1 MRGRTPVRVLIA
13 EDEADLARTLRKA
26 LVEHGYA
33 VDWAPTGAEAL
44 TKSGN
49 VPYDAIVLDLMLPDI
64 GGLAVLTALRARG
77 ERTPVLILTA
87 RDAVD
92 DKVQGLNAGADD
104 YLTKPFVLT
113 ELLARIR
120 ALIRRA
126 SPEPLTELAAG
137 PLVLDTGARVV
148 RRDGEPIELTARE
161 YAILE
166 LLARRKGTVV
176 TRSAIYDHVYDEHED
191 TLSNVIDVFVA
202 ALRRKIG
209 PDVIRTRRGHG
220 YVIDG

>member
-1 MRGRTPVRVLIA
+1 M
-13 EDEADLARTLRKA
+13 
-26 LVEHGYA
+26 
-33 VDWAPTGAEAL
+33 
-44 TKSGN
+44 
-49 VPYDAIVLDLMLPDI
+49 
-64 GGLAVLTALRARG
+64 
-77 ERTPVLILTA
+77 LILTA

-137 PLVLDTGARVV
+137 PLVLDTGARVA

-176 TRSAIYDHVYDEHED
+176 TRSFIYDHVYDEHED

>member
-1 MRGRTPVRVLIA
+1 MRVMIA
-13 EDEADLARTLRKA
+13 EDEVDLARTLRKA
-26 LVEHGYA
+26 LTEQGYA
-33 VDWAPTGAEAL
+33 VDWAPNGSEAL
-44 TKSGN
+44 AKALG
-49 VPYDAIVLDLMLPDI
+49 VPYDAILLDLMLPEI
-64 GGLAVLTALRARG
+64 GGLDVLAAVRQRG
-77 ERTPVLILTA
+77 VRSPVLILTA

-92 DKVQGLNAGADD
+92 DKVHGLNAGADD

-113 ELLARIR
+113 ELLARVR

-126 SPEPLTELAAG
+126 SPEPAAELAAG
-137 PLVLDTGARVV
+137 PLLLDTNFRLV
-148 RRDGEPIELTARE
+148 RRGTEIIELTARE

-202 ALRRKIG
+202 ALRRKVG

-220 YVIDG
+220 YLIDG

>member
-1 MRGRTPVRVLIA
+1 MRVLIA
-13 EDEADLARTLRKA
+13 EDEVDLAQTLAKT
-26 LVEHGYA
+26 LVEQGYA
-33 VDWAPTGAEAL
+33 VDRAGNGADAL
-44 TKSGN
+44 AKATAI
-49 VPYDAIVLDLMLPDI
+49 PYDAIVLDLMLPALD
-64 GGLAVLTALRARG
+64 GLSVLSALRQRG
-77 ERTPVLILTA
+77 GRSPVLILTA

-92 DKVQGLNAGADD
+92 DKVRGLNAGADD

-113 ELLARIR
+113 ELLARVR

-137 PLVLDTGARVV
+137 PLILDTAARVV
-148 RRDGEPIELTARE
+148 RRGPDVVELTARE

-176 TRSAIYDHVYDEHED
+176 TRSAIYEHVYDEHED

-220 YVIDG
+220 YLIDG

>member
-1 MRGRTPVRVLIA
+1 MRVMIA
-13 EDEADLARTLRKA
+13 EDEVDLARTLRKA
-26 LVEHGYA
+26 LTEQGYA
-33 VDWAPTGAEAL
+33 VDWAPNGSEAL
-44 TKSGN
+44 AKALGVS
-49 VPYDAIVLDLMLPDI
+49 YDAILLDLMLPGI
-64 GGLAVLTALRARG
+64 SGLDVLAAVRQRG
-77 ERTPVLILTA
+77 VRSPVLILTA

-92 DKVQGLNAGADD
+92 DKVHGLNAGADD

-113 ELLARIR
+113 ELLARVR

-126 SPEPLTELAAG
+126 SPEPAAELAAG
-137 PLVLDTGARVV
+137 PLLLDTNARLV
-148 RRDGEPIELTARE
+148 RRGTELIELTARE

-202 ALRRKIG
+202 SLRRKVG

-220 YVIDG
+220 YLIDG

>member
-1 MRGRTPVRVLIA
+1 MRVLIA
-13 EDEADLARTLRKA
+13 EDEVDLARTLRKA
-26 LVEHGYA
+26 LTEHGYA
-33 VDWAPTGAEAL
+33 VDWAPNGSEAL
-44 TKSGN
+44 AKALG
-49 VPYDAIVLDLMLPDI
+49 VPYDAIVLDLMLPEI
-64 GGLAVLTALRARG
+64 SGLDVLAAMRQRG
-77 ERTPVLILTA
+77 VRSPVLILTA
-87 RDAVD
+87 LDAVD
-92 DKVQGLNAGADD
+92 AKVYGLNAGADD

-113 ELLARIR
+113 ELLARVR

-126 SPEPLTELAAG
+126 SPEPVADLAAG
-137 PLVLDTGARVV
+137 PLTLDTNARLV
-148 RRDGEPIELTARE
+148 RRGDEIIELTARE

-176 TRSAIYDHVYDEHED
+176 TRSTIYDHVYDEHED

-220 YVIDG
+220 YLIDG

>member
-1 MRGRTPVRVLIA
+1 VRVLIA

-191 TLSNVIDVFVA
+191 TTSSARGA
-202 ALRRKIG
+202 AMG
-209 PDVIRTRRGHG
+209 T
-220 YVIDG
+220 

>member
-1 MRGRTPVRVLIA
+1 MRLLIA
-13 EDEADLARTLRKA
+13 EDEIDLARTLRKA
-26 LVEHGYA
+26 LAEDGYA
-33 VDWAPTGAEAL
+33 VDLAADGVDAL
-44 TKSGN
+44 TKSQA
-49 VPYDAIVLDLMLPDI
+49 VPYDAMVLDLMLPSL
-64 GGLAVLTALRARG
+64 GGLDVLTALRRSG
-77 ERTPVLILTA
+77 VRTPVLILTA

-92 DKVQGLNAGADD
+92 DKVRGLNASADD

-126 SPEPLTELAAG
+126 SAQPTTEVAVG
-137 PLVLDTGARVV
+137 PLVLDTAARVV
-148 RRDGEPIELTARE
+148 RRDGTPIELTARE

-176 TRSAIYDHVYDEHED
+176 TRSVIYDHVYDEHED

-202 ALRRKIG
+202 TLRRKIG
-209 PDVIRTRRGHG
+209 ADVIRTRRGHG

>member
-1 MRGRTPVRVLIA
+1 MRLLIA
-13 EDEADLARTLRKA
+13 EDEVDLARTLRKA
-26 LVEHGYA
+26 LAEDGYA
-33 VDWAPTGAEAL
+33 VDLAADGVDAL
-44 TKSGN
+44 TKSQA
-49 VPYDAIVLDLMLPDI
+49 VPYDAMVLDLMLPSL
-64 GGLAVLTALRARG
+64 GGLDVLAALRRSG
-77 ERTPVLILTA
+77 VRTPVLILTA

-92 DKVQGLNAGADD
+92 DKVRGLNAGADDD

-126 SPEPLTELAAG
+126 SAEPTTDLAVG
-137 PLVLDTGARVV
+137 PLVLDTAARVV
-148 RRDGEPIELTARE
+148 RRGDTPIELTARE

-176 TRSAIYDHVYDEHED
+176 TRSVIYDHVYDEHED

-202 ALRRKIG
+202 TLRRKIG
-209 PDVIRTRRGHG
+209 ADVIRTRRGHG